1 MLPDIFTS
9 GDLLAF
15 GDDTGSDLIREY
27 FCVIKEI
34 LSLLPCCLEA
44 SDVFHVYLC
53 VEFARSRASLCGSGL
68 FTDTNGE
75 CDGGGEK
82 GG

>member
-15 GDDTGSDLIREY
+15 GDDTGSD
-27 FCVIKEI
+27 
-34 LSLLPCCLEA
+34 
-44 SDVFHVYLC
+44 LC

-82 GG
+82 DG